1 MHVDC
6 ISNLWRWRWR
16 AVWHPEQMLYAL
28 LAARPEEANA
38 VHKRAS
44 GVDELNCL
52 NKAGGCKRSEEG
64 TFLNGHCWGDHLDF
78 PRQPSSRC
86 TFSVPGGLECQG
98 CIHRGR
104 GVCNDKCSRAEAGGA
119 LAPHQ
124 TMPPLAHQGWTLLA
138 ISCFRNGFVF
148 VFVFQVVFVFVNGS
162 LNTSQCW
169 ALLALTRWANACFFM
184 VLSFFL
190 SLSMVS

>member
-1 MHVDC
+1 
-6 ISNLWRWRWR
+6 
-16 AVWHPEQMLYAL
+16 MLYAL

-38 VHKRAS
+38 VHKRAP

-64 TFLNGHCWGDHLDF
+64 TFLDGRCCGDHLDF

-124 TMPPLAHQGWTLLA
+124 TMPPLAHPTTPPGLDFAWLYHVLQWFCLCL
-138 ISCFRNGFVF
+138 SVCLCQWEPKHFPVLGFVGTHT
-148 VFVFQVVFVFVNGS
+148 VG
-162 LNTSQCW
+162 QCMF
-169 ALLALTRWANACFFM
+169 RPS
-184 VLSFFL
+184 SFH
-190 SLSMVS
+190 